1 MLRPVPN
8 QEKLVLLVE
17 PLELEDASE
26 PEEVL
31 AFVRDFSEPS
41 PVLPRFDPAEPPYE
55 LVVEPFP
62 VPGLFEPDPLEL
74 LLGFD
79 PKSDRIPPFDTG
91 LLLLDA
97 LELLD
102 PPELNDELAAPILL
116 D

>member
-1 MLRPVPN
+1 MLLPVPN
-8 QEKLVLLVE
+8 QENLEVLLLEE

-31 AFVRDFSEPS
+31 VFVRDFSEPS
-41 PVLPRFDPAEPPYE
+41 PVLPRFDPAEYE
-55 LVVEPFP
+55 LVVELFP
-62 VPGLFEPDPLEL
+62 VSDGLFEPDPLEL

-79 PKSDRIPPFDTG
+79 PKSDRIPPFDPG

-102 PPELNDELAAPILL
+102 PPE
-116 D
+116 